1 MFWLLGIWKKRVPK
15 SLKEAT
21 KNWRKEERAKI
32 GDWWSHVTLTAV
44 LCGLHSS
51 WVFMKPPMK
60 PAPLQLPQ
68 SICRFP
74 LHNQQTVPALKR
86 PLKWSTEFNPSPWH
100 CEHATAPFPSHVWHR
115 RVILSLL
122 LDPWSALFPVALS
135 SLAIFLLLVDD
146 DDDDSLHCPGLP
158 VLSAPAPPSKPTTTI
173 AGLVVLPAHVT
184 PLGAV
189 SEGRNVEL
197 DVKEEEV
204 QDNRVV
210 DARHAI
216 AIATVPRVFSSV
228 ALWRFSSSS
237 SSTHI
242 PFPLQPQIEEPKKIG
257 TCRPLHLSLIH
268 IQGPN

>member
-1 MFWLLGIWKKRVPK
+1 MFWLLGNWKKRVPK
-15 SLKEAT
+15 SLKGAT
-21 KNWRKEERAKI
+21 KNWRKEERAKV

-60 PAPLQLPQ
+60 PAPLQMPQ

-74 LHNQQTVPALKR
+74 LHNQQIVPALKR

-100 CEHATAPFPSHVWHR
+100 CEHATAPFPSHVWHT
-115 RVILSLL
+115 RVIPPLL
-122 LDPWSALFPVALS
+122 VDPWSALFPVALS
-135 SLAIFLLLVDD
+135 SLAILLPLI
-146 DDDDSLHCPGLP
+146 DDDSLHCPGLL

-173 AGLVVLPAHVT
+173 AGLVVLPAHVP

-204 QDNRVV
+204 KDNRVV
-210 DARHAI
+210 DARQAI
-216 AIATVPRVFSSV
+216 AIAAVPKVSSSV
-228 ALWRFSSSS
+228 ALWSFSSI

-242 PFPLQPQIEEPKKIG
+242 PFPFQPQIEHKKIG
-257 TCRPLHLSLIH
+257 TYRSLHLSLIR
-268 IQGPN
+268 IQGRN